1 MKSTKILSGKFANA
15 EGQKGNFTGY
25 NAKGQRIFIHKA
37 QMDALGWTKDADVKP
52 FFALIDEK
60 DIQTRDANG
69 ELTDV
74 LVKRLQALSVFKTQE
89 ELIDAVNADAKIE
102 LAAAIDLKASATSA
116 GLTDAQLSSLLSVA
130 I

>member
-1 MKSTKILSGKFANA
+1 MKSTKILSGKFANG

-25 NAKGQRIFIHKA
+25 NAAGQRIFIHKA
-37 QMDALGWTKDADVKP
+37 QMESLGWSKDADVKP
-52 FFALIDEK
+52 FFALVDEK

-89 ELIDAVNADAKIE
+89 ELIDAVNSDAKIE
-102 LAAAIDLKASATSA
+102 IAAALDLKSTATSA
-116 GLTDAQLSSLLSVA
+116 GLTDAQMNSLLAVA